1 VRRWALALFGVFVG
15 VSMAPAGEA
24 GVPIAKPGAPTVARP
39 KGPVQL
45 AGVPVLVS
53 PRCGATLTNSPRT
66 LTMSWEPVGGAT
78 SYDVEVDCMNC
89 HHAWKWDS
97 QTPSGA
103 ADLTGITGTSAA
115 YTFPSDNPGRWRVR
129 ANRGSVPQPWSGWCD
144 FTFRTGGASRVL
156 VRPRGLDRRPDI
168 TGTAGGM
175 TISGNFFPHTVDWGG
190 KVTLEESEAI
200 GRANGGCAFNIH
212 YDMANVGGSPTAP
225 YAPPAPG
232 PRFMNIVYDDAI
244 AASKQTDLYLA
255 VGAVEGIDTQA
266 YLKPGTHTLKLSLD
280 DGNAIKESDESN
292 NTRSLTY
299 VLNGTCGK

>member
-1 VRRWALALFGVFVG
+1 VGRQRLAVLGVFVG
-15 VSMAPAGEA
+15 VLLAPVGEA
-24 GVPIAKPGAPTVARP
+24 GVPVAKQGEPTMARP
-39 KGPVQL
+39 RGPVQL

-53 PRCGATLTNSPRT
+53 PKCGATLTGYART
-66 LTMSWEPVGGAT
+66 LKMSWQPVAGAT
-78 SYDVEVDCMNC
+78 SYEVQVDCMSC
-89 HHAWKWDS
+89 RKAGEWDS
-97 QTPSGA
+97 QVGLPYQQSVTSGTTA
-103 ADLTGITGTSAA
+103 TMDFWG
-115 YTFPSDNPGRWRVR
+115 DNLGRWRVR
-129 ANRGSVPQPWSGWCD
+129 ANRGSVPEPWSGWCD
-144 FTFRTGGASRVL
+144 FAFTTRGRSRVL
-156 VRPRGLDRRPDI
+156 VRPPALDRRPDI

-244 AASKQTDLYLA
+244 AATKQTDLYLG